1 MNDNLMIGD
10 LLVRNKGLA
19 SHVGLVVG
27 AGIAHI
33 WPGNSVTITDL
44 AQFTGGKPYRT
55 VRARDVKQE
64 ELTARLE
71 RLLQARKP
79 YNVLT
84 NNCEQIASY
93 LLTGVRESPQLSATL
108 IAAAMGA
115 LVSGGSTNRAVGA
128 FAGGL
133 GGLVI
138 YNWLMSNATGRT
150 PQLS

>member
-1 MNDNLMIGD
+1 MNSNLMVGD

-27 AGIAHI
+27 AGVAHI
-33 WPGNSVTITDL
+33 WPGKPVTVTDL
-44 AQFTGGKPYRT
+44 AEFTNGKPYQV
-55 VRARDVKQE
+55 VRAQDVKRE
-64 ELTARLE
+64 ELLARLE
-71 RLLQARKP
+71 KLLQARKP

-93 LLTGVRESPQLSATL
+93 VLNGVRESPQLSATL

-115 LVSGGSTNRAVGA
+115 LVSGESTNRFVGA

-133 GGLVI
+133 GGLVL
-138 YNWLMSNATGRT
+138 YNWLMSNARKRT
-150 PQLS
+150 